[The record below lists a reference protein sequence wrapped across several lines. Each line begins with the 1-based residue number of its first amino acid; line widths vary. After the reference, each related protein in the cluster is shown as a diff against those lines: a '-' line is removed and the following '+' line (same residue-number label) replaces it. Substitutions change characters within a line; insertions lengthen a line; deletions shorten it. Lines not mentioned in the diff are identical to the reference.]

1 LPWRIHTAEL
11 YRERM
16 SSTMKEEF
24 YTQKRWLNWMNKV
37 KDSNFKL
44 TESDDK
50 NSGAVFIY
58 IMDDV
63 VLACLKVIA
72 RFERE
77 IISAEEALD
86 DIEAIRSI
94 VFQEHESL
102 GEDADL
108 MIESLKTSL
117 AAVFVSSQRYITGS
131 FDRESTLDELVAR
144 AVAAE
149 EKENLDEAF
158 DLLSQVGARV
168 IGGENLP
175 EIGELPYCMTAE
187 LMDGIDAISAAMI
200 GDDSYKDEDGSED
213 TGEGD

>member
-1 LPWRIHTAEL
+1 MIF
-11 YRERM
+11 
-16 SSTMKEEF
+16 TMKEEF

-44 TESDDK
+44 TESDEK
-50 NSGAVFIY
+50 NTGAVFIY

-72 RFERE
+72 RCEHE
-77 IISAEEALD
+77 VITPEEA
-86 DIEAIRSI
+86 ITEIANIRSI
-94 VFQEHESL
+94 VFLEHESL

-108 MIESLKTSL
+108 MLESLKTSL

-131 FDRESTLDELVAR
+131 FDRESPLDELVQR

-149 EKENLDEAF
+149 QQENLDDAF

-175 EIGELPYCMTAE
+175 ELGDLPYCMTAE
-187 LMDGIDAISAAMI
+187 LMDGIDAICAAML
-200 GDDSYKDEDGSED
+200 GDDSYKDDDGSED
-213 TGEGD
+213 SGED

>member
-1 LPWRIHTAEL
+1 
-11 YRERM
+11 
-16 SSTMKEEF
+16 MKEEF

-44 TESDDK
+44 TESEDK

>member
-1 LPWRIHTAEL
+1 
-11 YRERM
+11 
-16 SSTMKEEF
+16 MKEEF

-187 LMDGIDAISAAMI
+187 LMDGIDSISAAMI

>member
-1 LPWRIHTAEL
+1 
-11 YRERM
+11 M
-16 SSTMKEEF
+16 
-24 YTQKRWLNWMNKV
+24 
-37 KDSNFKL
+37 
-44 TESDDK
+44 
-50 NSGAVFIY
+50 
-58 IMDDV
+58 
-63 VLACLKVIA
+63 IA
-72 RFERE
+72 RSERE
-77 IISAEEALD
+77 ILSAEEALD
-86 DIEAIRSI
+86 DIEVIRSI

-131 FDRESTLDELVAR
+131 FDRESPLEEMVAR
-144 AVAAE
+144 AVAEE

-168 IGGENLP
+168 IGGESLP

>member
-1 LPWRIHTAEL
+1 
-11 YRERM
+11 
-16 SSTMKEEF
+16 MKEEF

-44 TESDDK
+44 TESDEK
-50 NSGAVFIY
+50 NTGAVFIY

-72 RFERE
+72 RCERE
-77 IISAEEALD
+77 VITPEEA
-86 DIEAIRSI
+86 ITEIAGIRSV

-108 MIESLKTSL
+108 MLESLKTSL

-131 FDRESTLDELVAR
+131 FDRESPLDELVQR

-149 EKENLDEAF
+149 QQENLDDAF
-158 DLLSQVGARV
+158 DLLSQVGARI
-168 IGGENLP
+168 IGGESLP
-175 EIGELPYCMTAE
+175 ELGELPYCMTAE
-187 LMDGIDAISAAMI
+187 LMDGIDAISAAML
-200 GDDSYKDEDGSED
+200 GDDSYKDDDGSED
-213 TGEGD
+213 TGDD

>member
-1 LPWRIHTAEL
+1 MKGKG
-11 YRERM
+11 RM

-44 TESDDK
+44 TESEDK

-72 RFERE
+72 RCERE
-77 IISAEEALD
+77 IITPED
-86 DIEAIRSI
+86 AISEIAAVRSI
-94 VFQEHESL
+94 VFQDHESL

-108 MIESLKTSL
+108 MLESLKTSL
-117 AAVFVSSQRYITGS
+117 AAVFVSSQRYIAGN
-131 FDRESTLDELVAR
+131 FDRESPLQELVQKAI
-144 AVAAE
+144 AAE
-149 EKENLDEAF
+149 QQENLDEAF

-168 IGGENLP
+168 IGGETLP
-175 EIGELPYCMTAE
+175 DMGDLPYSMTAE
-187 LMDGIDAISAAMI
+187 LMDGIDAISAAML
-200 GDDSYKDEDGSED
+200 GDDSYKEDDGTED
-213 TGEGD
+213 LGEGDEA

>member
-1 LPWRIHTAEL
+1 
-11 YRERM
+11 
-16 SSTMKEEF
+16 MKEEF

-77 IISAEEALD
+77 IISAEEALN